1 MKKIQQLIQIINKRK
16 YKTNYNSTKILK
28 YCTHNKYDIKG
39 SPKLK
44 VNAKGT
50 T

>member
-1 MKKIQQLIQIINKRK
+1 MKKIQQLFQIINKRK

-28 YCTHNKYDIKG
+28 YCTHNKYDLKG
-39 SPKLK
+39 SFKLK
-44 VNAKGT
+44 VNVKGT